1 MENTN
6 YSVKVGYCS
15 KELSAKERVQIK
27 DTSDCVRLDSATQ
40 ENAVMIDVDFYAE
53 LVIHN
58 EKSEDKDYKT
68 YVVVD
73 KDGTRYTTGSDSF
86 WSSFINICEEME
98 DSYEAWSIKAYRL
111 PSKNRAGK
119 DFITCS
125 LI

>member
-27 DTSDCVRLDSATQ
+27 DTSDCVRLDTATQ

-53 LVIHN
+53 LIIHN

-98 DSYEAWSIKAYRL
+98 DSNEEWSIKAYRL

>member
-6 YSVKVGYCS
+6 YSVKVRYCS

-27 DTSDCVRLDSATQ
+27 DTSDCVRLDTATQ

-53 LVIHN
+53 LIIHN

-98 DSYEAWSIKAYRL
+98 DSDEEWSIKAYRL